1 VSAGPA
7 GPLRVDEAATRALAE
22 RAASIRREHAAFEAA
37 RRLARGAGAHQLD
50 GFATFAAWL
59 PHRTEPGTRVELETI
74 DPLGPVPFDREATVR
89 VVRQR
94 LPMVRDGAW
103 AYLAVAGARPG
114 SRERAGTFYR
124 FVVTRPDG
132 REELHGD
139 PLAASLPFG
148 LFGPAELYDVER
160 LRTERADAEFFRRFG
175 IGGED
180 EGGQPPR
187 FGPPA
192 HVLQVHVGT
201 ATHGGT
207 LGDLADLYRA
217 LADKVRAGEAP
228 TPAERVFLGYDA
240 IQLMPVEP
248 VIENPADPSCFV
260 VEGEPGAEAA
270 RLRRPA
276 TIDWGYDTAIFGAA
290 AVSPALLRSGR
301 PDELVDLAAV
311 LHTFPGKPMRLFLD
325 VVFGHADAQGAQL
338 LPDPFFLGPN
348 MYGLDLD
355 FREPTVRALL
365 LEMQRR
371 KVDYGADGLRVDA
384 AQDHKVLDEASGR
397 MVHDDAYLRE
407 MSAVVQEVAGVRY
420 RPFMIFEDGRPWPRE
435 DWRTASTYLDV
446 IRDQPHAFQW
456 GPLTFAH
463 NTPCLEGFWSSVWWR
478 VEEIAD
484 HGGHWIGGC
493 ANHDTLRRGYQIPPE
508 AGVNRRLGRDLPEIL
523 RRSYD
528 HPAADLLFYGLLPG
542 VPMTFVAAAMG
553 APWAFMRNADHR
565 WAVKV
570 AAEEAG
576 VFTWRFGEAEYGRD
590 DAFPRLKELGLH
602 DHAAAA
608 GLFLGLRTVV
618 EAGATEADEV
628 AAAARAAGVPAPFD
642 LEPEALRR
650 AARAFME
657 DLHDACVVWRTERRL
672 DPAWVD
678 AALELRRVR
687 LARPWLR
694 ADMRTADAFGRHV
707 REDGGTLV
715 HGIRHAP
722 DGGESVALIAN
733 LEGEPWTVAP
743 RELLGEGDWHP
754 LLLAPGVAWHGPDAP
769 LELRDAE
776 GVLLHVT
783 V

>member
-1 VSAGPA
+1 MSPGPA
-7 GPLRVDEAATRALAE
+7 GPVRVDEAATRTLVEQAGAV
-22 RAASIRREHAAFEAA
+22 RRGHAAFEAA
-37 RRLARGAGAHQLD
+37 RRLVRMAGGLQAD
-50 GFATFAAWL
+50 GRTTFAVWL

-74 DPLGPVPFDREATVR
+74 DPLGPVTFRGEETVP

-94 LPMVRDGAW
+94 LGMVRDGPW
-103 AYLAVAGARPG
+103 AYVAVTGARPG
-114 SRERAGTFYR
+114 SREHVGTFYR
-124 FVVTRPDG
+124 FVVTRSDG

-139 PLAASLPFG
+139 PMAASLPFG

-160 LRTERADAEFFRRFG
+160 LHTDRHDAEFFRRFG
-175 IGGED
+175 IGGEE
-180 EGGQPPR
+180 EGGEPPR

-207 LGDLADLYRA
+207 LADLTDLYAA
-217 LADKVRAGEAP
+217 LAEKVRRGETP
-228 TPAERVFLGYDA
+228 TPGERVFLGYDA
-240 IQLMPVEP
+240 VQLMPVEP
-248 VIENPADPSCFV
+248 VIENPAAPPCFV
-260 VEGEPGAEAA
+260 LEGEPGAEAA

-276 TIDWGYDTAIFGAA
+276 TLDWGYDTAIFGAA

-311 LHTFPGKPMRLFLD
+311 LHTFPGKPMRLILD
-325 VVFGHADAQGAQL
+325 VVFGHADAQGAEL
-338 LPDPFFLGPN
+338 LPPPFFLGPN

-355 FREPTVRALL
+355 FREPTVRAML

-478 VEEIAD
+478 VEEIAE
-484 HGGHWIGGC
+484 HGGHWISGC

-508 AGVNRRLGRDLPEIL
+508 AGVNRRLGDTLPEIL

-528 HPAADLLFYGLLPG
+528 QPAADLLFYGLLPG
-542 VPMTFVAAAMG
+542 VPMTFVAAGMD
-553 APWAFMRNADHR
+553 APWAFMRASDHR

-576 VFTWRFGEAEYGRD
+576 VFTWRFGPDAYARD
-590 DAFPRLKELGLH
+590 DAFSRLKALGLH
-602 DHAAAA
+602 DHGAAAA
-608 GLFLGLRTVV
+608 LFQGLQAAV
-618 EAGATEADEV
+618 ERGAEEPDEI
-628 AAAARAAGVPAPFD
+628 AAAARENDVPAPFE
-642 LEPEALRR
+642 LEPETLRSMS
-650 AARAFME
+650 RAFME
-657 DLHDACVVWRTERRL
+657 DLHDACVVWRAEHRL

-678 AALELRRVR
+678 AARELRRVR
-687 LARPWLR
+687 SARPWLR
-694 ADMRTADAFGRHV
+694 ADLRQVDVFGRHV
-707 REDGGTLV
+707 REDGATLV
-715 HGIRHAP
+715 HGVRHAP
-722 DGGESVALIAN
+722 DGGESVAVIAN

-743 RELLGEGDWHP
+743 RALLGEGDWVP
-754 LLLAPGVAWHGPDAP
+754 LVIAPGLDWHGPDAP
-769 LELRDAE
+769 LELGDAQ